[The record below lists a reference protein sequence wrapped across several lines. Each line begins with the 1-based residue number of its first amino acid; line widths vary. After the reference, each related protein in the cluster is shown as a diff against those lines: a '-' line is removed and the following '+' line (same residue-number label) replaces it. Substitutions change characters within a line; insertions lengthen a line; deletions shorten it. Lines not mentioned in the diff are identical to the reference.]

1 MSRCDKLPLALIVVM
16 LGACAGPAPLPA
28 GGQARANAETD
39 AACRQRADEVY
50 TVRHRDTIYAPPSE
64 VNTPFSANYQPGV
77 QDRGLSA
84 LFERDSMVSDC
95 ERNTG
100 AEGDRTPEQAVPS
113 PGPGPSAGPV
123 ARP

>member
-1 MSRCDKLPLALIVVM
+1 MSRRDKLSPALI
-16 LGACAGPAPLPA
+16 LFLLAACAGPGPQL
-28 GGQARANAETD
+28 GTGQARADAETA
-39 AACRQRADEVY
+39 AACRQRADDVY
-50 TVRHRDTIYAPPSE
+50 NMRHRDSIYAPPSQ

-100 AEGDRTPEQAVPS
+100 AEGDRTPEQGALPPP
-113 PGPGPSAGPV
+113 PGPNPV